1 MNNIVFLYAS
11 FDTDYSKRFLF
22 NNKSAIQLAVEWA
35 KSISSVSKIV
45 LFTNDDSIKNIFSN
59 EKELIET
66 VYSQEWNSNSLLE
79 KMAEYSKSYDVAIY
93 SWADLPLLN
102 TTLTEKLIDHHVE
115 SLSEYCFA
123 DGYPY
128 GLTPEIIHPGTINI
142 LSNLCKVTEKFQN
155 KEITRDFLFEL
166 MKTDINSFEIETI
179 LALNDYR
186 TYRFSFSCGNK
197 SDTSFCQK
205 IYEFADKINPSKTD
219 IDTLCEK
226 AISNENLLIN
236 LPSFYNIQI
245 SSNCS
250 GKCTYCPYPQKYLEK
265 YDKNPCETS
274 EFMQLDSFTKI
285 IENVNEFSGEAVVS
299 LSMWGEALKNPNLI
313 EFIKKIMEYS
323 GLSVLIEIS
332 GEKVDKN
339 LFNTIAEV
347 INKAK
352 KRTNGYEKIYWIV
365 SIDSCDQASYEVLHG
380 QNEDNNYQYAIEN
393 MLVLKE
399 LFPNCVYPQ
408 YIRLKENEEQLE
420 AFYRY
425 WNENNHG
432 KLIIQK
438 YDWFSG
444 EIEQKKVAD
453 LAPINRNP
461 CWHLRRD
468 FCILLNGDV
477 PLCKAEFFN
486 ASQGNIF
493 KESFSEIWK
502 KRNAIL
508 KDHLADK
515 YSSKC
520 GKCDEYYTF
529 NF

>member
-11 FDTDYSKRFLF
+11 FDTDYSKEILF
-22 NNKSAIQLAVEWA
+22 NDKAAIQLAVEWA
-35 KSISSVSKIV
+35 KTISNVSKIV
-45 LFTNDDSIKNIFSN
+45 MFTNDDSINNFFAKDKDLVEIIHS
-59 EKELIET
+59 K
-66 VYSQEWNSNSLLE
+66 EWNSNNLLE

-102 TTLTEKLIDHHVE
+102 TTITEKLINHHVE
-115 SLSEYCFA
+115 SASEYCFA

-128 GLTPEIIHPGTINI
+128 GLTPEVLHPGTINI
-142 LSNLCKVTEKFQN
+142 LSSLCNINEKFQN
-155 KEITRDFLFEL
+155 KKISRDFIFEL
-166 MKTDINSFEIETI
+166 LKTDINSFEIETI
-179 LALNDYR
+179 LAQNDYR

-197 SDTSFCQK
+197 SDTLFCQK
-205 IYEFADKINPSKTD
+205 IFEFADKINPSKTE
-219 IDTLCEK
+219 IESLCEK
-226 AISNENLLIN
+226 AISSEDFLIN
-236 LPSFYNIQI
+236 LPSFYSIQI

-250 GKCTYCPYPQKYLEK
+250 GHCTYCPYPQKYHEK
-265 YDKNPCETS
+265 YGKNPCETN
-274 EFMQLDSFTKI
+274 EYMQLDSFNKI
-285 IENVNEFSGEAVVS
+285 IENIQEFSGEAVVS

-313 EFIKKIMEYS
+313 SFISKIMEYS

-332 GEKVDKN
+332 GEKIDRN
-339 LFNTIAEV
+339 LFNQIAEI

-352 KRTNGYEKIYWIV
+352 KRSNGFEKIYWIV
-365 SIDSCDQASYEVLHG
+365 SIDSCDQVSYEALHG
-380 QNEDNNYQYAIEN
+380 NNETNNYQYAIEN
-393 MLVLKE
+393 ILALKE

-425 WNENNHG
+425 WNENNNG

-468 FCILLNGDV
+468 FCILLNGEV

-486 ASQGNIF
+486 ASQGNVF
-493 KESFSEIWK
+493 NESFAKIWN
-502 KRNAIL
+502 KRNSIL
-508 KDHLADK
+508 KEHLANN
-515 YSSKC
+515 YSQKC